1 MSFKIDKKVTFFQW
15 QKEQIDIII
24 SKFFSLL
31 YIENLCF
38 NSLSTNFTK

>member
-1 MSFKIDKKVTFFQW
+1 MSFKINKKVNFFQS

-24 SKFFSLL
+24 SKFFSL

-38 NSLSTNFTK
+38 NSLSANFTK